1 MTNAIDYVLGDALPE
16 PGTAITVADGVRWV
30 RMPLPFALN
39 HVNLYLIEDDDGWV
53 LIDCGL
59 GNDTTKE
66 LWQSV
71 LEKHLEGRPIT
82 QILVT
87 HYHPDH
93 MGSAGWLMERTEAN
107 LWMTR
112 SEWLSARAIRLDD
125 TEELLDGIVSFYR
138 HTGLGESD
146 VADMRSL
153 GNSYRRMVAPIPLTF
168 SRLAPDTV
176 LEIGGRRWM
185 VVIGSG
191 HSPEHACLYCPEAGL
206 MIGGDFLLPRISPN
220 ISVWWNE
227 PDGNPLQDYLK
238 FLGSLD
244 PIADDTLVLPSHDR
258 PYRGLKHRAVDLAEH
273 HDKRL
278 DLAEQVCRVPSTAID
293 VMNAMFQ
300 RKMDAHQTRF
310 AVGESL
316 AHLNLL
322 IDQGRLSRHLGE
334 DGAWRYVAA

>member
-1 MTNAIDYVLGDALPE
+1 MMNAIDYVLGDALPE
-16 PGTAITVADGVRWV
+16 PGTAMTVADGVRWV

-39 HVNLYLIEDDDGWV
+39 HVNLYLLDDGDGWV
-53 LIDCGL
+53 LVDCGL
-59 GNDTTKE
+59 GNDTTRE
-66 LWQSV
+66 LWTRI
-71 LEKHLEGRPIT
+71 LESQLDGRPIT
-82 QILVT
+82 QIIVT

-93 MGSAGWLMERTEAN
+93 MGSAGWLMGRTEAG

-125 TEELLDGIVSFYR
+125 TEELLDGIVAFYKR
-138 HTGLGESD
+138 TGLGDTD
-146 VADMRSL
+146 VADMRTL

-168 SRLAPDTV
+168 NRLAPDTV
-176 LEIGGRRWM
+176 LEIGGRRWV

-206 MIGGDFLLPRISPN
+206 MLGGDFLLPRISPN

-238 FLGSLD
+238 FLDSLD
-244 PIADDTLVLPSHDR
+244 AIADDALILPSHDR
-258 PYRGLKHRAVDLAEH
+258 PYRGVKARAVDLAEH
-273 HDKRL
+273 HERRL
-278 DLAEQVCRVPSTAID
+278 DLAESVCRVPSTAID

-300 RKMDAHQTRF
+300 RKMDPHQTRF

-316 AHLNLL
+316 AHLNQL
-322 IDQGRLSRHLGE
+322 IDQGRIARSMGE
-334 DGAWRYVAA
+334 DGAWRYLAE